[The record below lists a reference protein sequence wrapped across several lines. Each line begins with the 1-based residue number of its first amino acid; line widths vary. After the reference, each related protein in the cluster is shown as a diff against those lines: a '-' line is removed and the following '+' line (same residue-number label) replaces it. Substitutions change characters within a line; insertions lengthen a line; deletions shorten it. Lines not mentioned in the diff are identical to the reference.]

1 MAARITLKYKH
12 KLDATRDALFLQYGP
27 RESLWLQKLAPGDVI
42 VCCYRCRRV
51 FYGDDWNP
59 GCPLCK
65 SDEPLYFMSANQL
78 LLQEIAGDDGESV
91 SGTRLRA
98 MRAVRP
104 ADSSGDERETRLWE
118 EELAM
123 LKKDREDALVSLA
136 NEIKAARTPD
146 MPSACAGLIAFA
158 ALSAVNF
165 AARLIMRI
173 A

>member
-1 MAARITLKYKH
+1 
-12 KLDATRDALFLQYGP
+12 
-27 RESLWLQKLAPGDVI
+27 
-42 VCCYRCRRV
+42 
-51 FYGDDWNP
+51 
-59 GCPLCK
+59 
-65 SDEPLYFMSANQL
+65 MSANQL

-98 MRAVRP
+98 MRAVQP

-118 EELAM
+118 EELTA
-123 LKKDREDALVSLA
+123 LKKDREDALTSLA